1 MEQSCTTVCFDGQF
15 WIALV
20 EKFDVDGNL
29 SVGKYTFGAEP
40 TNNDL
45 LSFMLDRYAL
55 VPVYPSDVR
64 VRVRARKSIREQER
78 STGKAKL
85 AFKESQRAYFME
97 TKKENA
103 VLRENDAARH
113 YGIRQEKKKEKR
125 KGH

>member
-15 WIALV
+15 WMALV
-20 EKFDVDGNL
+20 EKADADGNL

-97 TKKENA
+97 KKKDA
-103 VLRENDAARH
+103 SLRRESDARRR

-125 KGH
+125 RGH